1 MKKQIRALGYGIL
14 WALLLSILT
23 ACSFARDA
31 EQVCITVLENDRIV
45 SEHFVTALRHS
56 DVELELTVAEGY
68 GFESCSYNG
77 EYTVSAYTGKLLL
90 RLHDVKYDVRL
101 EIRTGHLDDAIYYH
115 LNGGE
120 FCDPRNQGD
129 SYVRFADLS
138 HHLRAN
144 TDIATGVIF
153 RDGYTQT
160 GWNTQPDG
168 SGQQIGLG
176 SRVTTGEGTLHL
188 YAQWAEWTDGASF
201 SYAEDVLTAD
211 PDDIV
216 LTGYIGDPVIT
227 ELIIPG
233 QINGFTVSGIGE
245 NFAQGLDL
253 RKLILPNTM
262 IHVQRNAF
270 ADSSIEEIL
279 FFDSLEEIYDKS
291 FSSGI
296 KTVRINAVLA
306 PRYSTNCDHAQ
317 FAENMDRL
325 ILNADQKKM
334 VFFAG
339 CSMSYGLRSEMVE
352 EAFGGEYTV
361 FNMGV
366 IGGTNASFQFDC
378 ITAYLS
384 EGDILVH
391 APEEMS
397 EYQLLH
403 NIRSEVRIFYCVESN
418 YDLLALAD
426 LSNTELLF
434 NNYTEY
440 TRGRLQAED
449 VYTYQDYNPNYN
461 VYGDYIVP
469 RANSADDAAF
479 DIVACYLPDCVN
491 GVSVARLNEKYDRIA
506 EKGAKVY
513 ISFAPINRNAVPEE
527 EQTARS
533 WEQFEAN
540 VRNGLGSR
548 HSVISSVEDYMMP
561 GQYFFDTDYHLTD
574 EGAEI
579 RTQLLIADI
588 RKAMQ
593 SETG

>member
-1 MKKQIRALGYGIL
+1 MRNWTKKAGFCFLCIL
-14 WALLLSILT
+14 LVCLLT
-23 ACSFARDA
+23 ACFSLDKAV
-31 EQVCITVLENDRIV
+31 EQVYITVLHNDAVV
-45 SEHFVTALRHS
+45 SESFVTADRRG
-56 DVELELTVAEGY
+56 DVELELTLAEGY
-68 GFESCSYNG
+68 GFDGCNYLGDYS
-77 EYTVSAYTGKLLL
+77 VSGYTGNVVL
-90 RLHDVKYDVRL
+90 RLQDVKYDVRL
-101 EIRTGHLDDAIYYH
+101 EIETGQLEDAIYYH
-115 LNGGE
+115 LNGGS
-120 FCDPRNQGD
+120 FCDPQMEGD

-144 TDIATGVIF
+144 TDIATGTIY

-176 SRVTTGEGTLHL
+176 SRVTAGEGTLHL
-188 YAQWAEWTDGASF
+188 YAQWVAWTDGAWF
-201 SYAEDVLTAD
+201 SYAPDSVTAD

-216 LTGYIGDPVIT
+216 LTGYLGDPEITRLVI
-227 ELIIPG
+227 PA
-233 QINGFTVSGIGE
+233 QIDGYTVSGIGE
-245 NFAQGLDL
+245 NFAQGLAL
-253 RKLILPNTM
+253 TELILPNTIM
-262 IHVQRNAF
+262 YVQRGAF
-270 ADSSIEEIL
+270 VDTGIEAIW
-279 FFDSLEEIYDKS
+279 FFDNLEEIYDKS

-296 KTVRINAVLA
+296 RTVHINAVLA
-306 PRYSTNCDHAQ
+306 PRYSTDCDHAQ

-325 ILNADQKKM
+325 ILNAEQKKL

-339 CSMSYGLRSEMVE
+339 CSMSYGLRSDLVE

-384 EGDILVH
+384 EGDILIH

-403 NIRSEVRIFYCVESN
+403 NTRSEVRIFYCVESN

-440 TRGRLQAED
+440 TRGRLQAEA
-449 VYTYQDYNPNYN
+449 VYTYEDYNPNYN
-461 VYGDYIVP
+461 LYGDYIVP
-469 RANSADDAAF
+469 RPNSGEDAAF

-491 GVSVARLNEKYDRIA
+491 ADSVARLNEKYDRIA
-506 EKGAKVY
+506 EKGATVFF
-513 ISFAPINRNAVPEE
+513 SFAPINRNAVPEE
-527 EQTARS
+527 EQAVKS
-533 WEQFEAN
+533 WEQFENN
-540 VRNGLGSR
+540 VRNGLKAEHR
-548 HSVISSVEDYMMP
+548 VISEVEDYMMA

-574 EGAEI
+574 EGAVI
-579 RTQLLIADI
+579 RTEMLIGDI
-588 RKAMQ
+588 KAALA
-593 SETG
+593 G